1 MVGLKSLYCSS
12 FMMTFL
18 STFISHAK
26 SFQFDIDLVSRSKH
40 NDNSSMSFLCVSAMD
55 SLEAADMERV
65 RYSVKETVGAQ
76 HYLCTPEPNINHIY
90 MFLTQEQTY
99 LHIITSNEEPT
110 QLTRFAYSDMI
121 L

>member
-1 MVGLKSLYCSS
+1 MVGLKSLYSSS
-12 FMMTFL
+12 FLMTFL

-55 SLEAADMERV
+55 SLEAADRETV

-76 HYLCTPEPNINHIY
+76 HYLCTPEPNI
-90 MFLTQEQTY
+90 TY
-99 LHIITSNEEPT
+99 ITC
-110 QLTRFAYSDMI
+110 F
-121 L
+121 